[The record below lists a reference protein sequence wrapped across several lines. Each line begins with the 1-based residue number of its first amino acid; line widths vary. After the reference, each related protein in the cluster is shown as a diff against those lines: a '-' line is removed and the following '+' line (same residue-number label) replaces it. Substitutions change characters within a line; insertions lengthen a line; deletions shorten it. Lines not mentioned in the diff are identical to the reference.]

1 MQLLERNWAV
11 KLNDHP
17 PLPVLFATAMIIIL
31 PLKKQKQQQT
41 KKLAIS
47 LLEMTVDFTGQ

>member
-47 LLEMTVDFTGQ
+47 LLEMTVDFMGQ